1 MSNIQIINTKE
12 DFIEI
17 IKNNELVLVNCGLT
31 FCAPCKRIAPDY
43 EKLSKEYPSVVFCKI
58 TLNDLD
64 DSIEEYFINYLNL
77 TKYPSFTLIHNGNNI
92 EHIIGP
98 HLDKIKNLLES
109 MTGTDDF

>member
-17 IKNNELVLVNCGLT
+17 IKNNELVIINCGLT

-43 EKLSKEYPSVVFCKI
+43 EILSKEYPTVVFCKI
-58 TLNDLD
+58 ILNDLD
-64 DSIEEYFINYLNL
+64 DTIEEYFINYLNL
-77 TKYPSFTLIHNGNNI
+77 TKYPSFTLIHNSNNI

-98 HLDKIKNLLES
+98 HLNKVKNLLES
-109 MTGTDDF
+109 VTGTDEF